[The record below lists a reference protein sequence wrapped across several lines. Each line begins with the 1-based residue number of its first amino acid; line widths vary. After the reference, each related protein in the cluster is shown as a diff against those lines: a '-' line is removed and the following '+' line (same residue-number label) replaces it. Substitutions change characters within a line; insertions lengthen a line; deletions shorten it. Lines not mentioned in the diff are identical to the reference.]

1 MQAQKQLL
9 TVGNFMS
16 SPVITVAS
24 HADLIDAIS
33 VMTLRNIG
41 NVVVIDDGEP
51 VGVLTEREILR
62 YLSLKKEI
70 PDILVGEVPLR
81 GFARLTAGTTIEDAA
96 RIMTTRR
103 SRLLVFKRDESWQQK
118 LAGIVTASDLL
129 RAFLE
134 TSRNPQIGGVIRRKV
149 FALDYNRTILA
160 AVKTMYLRGIGS
172 IIVEKNGAPCGIFT
186 ERDLLKNVLPRNMSL
201 DDKVG
206 KYCSRPVRTHRLRIG
221 ARTAGTMMLANG
233 IKRLP
238 LKYRGK
244 ITGIVAERDLVE
256 AFWRDL

>member
-1 MQAQKQLL
+1 MI
-9 TVGNFMS
+9 VGNFMS

-24 HADLIDAIS
+24 HADLVDAVS

-41 NVVVIDDGEP
+41 NVVVVEDGGP
-51 VGVLTEREILR
+51 VGVLTERELLQ
-62 YLSLKKEI
+62 YLALKKEI
-70 PDILVGEVPLR
+70 PDIPVGEVPLR
-81 GFARLTAGTTIEDAA
+81 GFAQLTVDTGIEDAA
-96 RIMTTRR
+96 RMMVTRR

-118 LAGIVTASDLL
+118 LAGIVTTSDLL

-134 TSRNPQIGGVIRRKV
+134 TGRNPPIGGVIRRKV
-149 FALDYNRTILA
+149 FTLDYSRTILA
-160 AVKTMYLRGIGS
+160 AVKTMYRRGIGS
-172 IIVEKNGAPCGIFT
+172 VIVEKNGAPYGIFT
-186 ERDLLKNVLPRNMSL
+186 ERDLLKNVLPRHMSL

-238 LKYRGK
+238 LKYGDK
-244 ITGIVAERDLVE
+244 ITGIVTARDLVA